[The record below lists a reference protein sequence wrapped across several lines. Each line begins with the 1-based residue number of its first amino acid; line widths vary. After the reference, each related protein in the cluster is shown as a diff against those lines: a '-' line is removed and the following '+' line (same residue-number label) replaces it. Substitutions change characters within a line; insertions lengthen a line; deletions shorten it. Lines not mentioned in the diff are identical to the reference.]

1 MPPKKVVPVTAA
13 EAVVEKEVQMPQTA
27 ENSKEEP
34 KTMKLVKSLT
44 HPPTLS
50 MVIEVL
56 KKSTEKKGTS
66 VQAIR
71 AQILAAHPTVDPLRL
86 KNLLKSALKKGI
98 EKGVI
103 IRPAKSSASGATGRF
118 LLAKPGSK
126 PKQQSNGEMPENVDP
141 NAEPKKTK
149 KLPKAKVAKQ
159 EATKVGEKA
168 EKKVKADGKTEKP
181 EEKPKAAA
189 NKTKKDPKVKPDE
202 APAAKRPKAKAAAAE
217 EGKKAKKEPAT
228 KEKAK
233 PAKAKKNPEE
243 TPAAKK

>member
-159 EATKVGEKA
+159 EATKGEKA